1 MNPLARRNI
10 LVAMQD
16 VVRVIALFEF
26 LKAIKRFSAERSPHA
41 FNGLIGLHIV
51 DISTTTKRPRLDSQC
66 GFTRP
71 MDLFSVKGRILPNRQ
86 RTDVKRRMAEPCRSS
101 RRVGIFWCP
110 MQRLNH
116 NASRWTTQRN

>member
-26 LKAIKRFSAERSPHA
+26 LKAIKRFSAERGPHA

-71 MDLFSVKGRILPNRQ
+71 MDLFRIPGWILQ
-86 RTDVKRRMAEPCRSS
+86 TASALT
-101 RRVGIFWCP
+101 
-110 MQRLNH
+110 LNAAWRKPAAPAG
-116 NASRWTTQRN
+116 ASAYF

>member
-16 VVRVIALFEF
+16 VVRVIALCEF

-41 FNGLIGLHIV
+41 FNGLISLHIV

-71 MDLFSVKGRILPNRQ
+71 MDLFRIKGWILPNGQ
-86 RTDVKRRMAEPCRSS
+86 RADVERCMAEACCS
-101 RRVGIFWCP
+101 
-110 MQRLNH
+110 
-116 NASRWTTQRN
+116 